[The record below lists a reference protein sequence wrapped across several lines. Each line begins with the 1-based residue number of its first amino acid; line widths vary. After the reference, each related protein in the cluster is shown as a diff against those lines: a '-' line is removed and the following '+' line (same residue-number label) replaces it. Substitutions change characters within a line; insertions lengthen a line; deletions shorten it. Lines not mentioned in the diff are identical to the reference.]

1 MRPMPVIFKYIVRQ
15 AGVAFVA
22 GLVATAVSPLSGQ
35 GLDEAFG
42 LAVGLRPVRPGE
54 AVFDAV
60 PLASSRKGMGVVA
73 GAVIGEHLG
82 DLDAV
87 EGIKGEGLLQS
98 GDGAGDLFV
107 GMDAGEAQAAMI
119 VNGDVQRLDTG
130 AFAAVGPV
138 AGATNA
144 GTHEAAEFLDVQ
156 VDQFTRLLALV
167 ADGRWSLGF
176 EELQAVKSVSTQDPA
191 DGGFGD
197 WHEHQDMRVGLP
209 LPAQRDDLRFE
220 FIGGFSRLVDRHAG
234 TVAESFPQPLLLGS
248 FGPLAGGFLTDSP
261 GGCCRPGS
269 LSFTSHLSDH
279 LCSTQRRKLGIS
291 VHVVRVVW
299 LSVCCSSTHTL
310 TPPNHAD
317 NLL

>member
-1 MRPMPVIFKYIVRQ
+1 MPVIFKYIVRQ
-15 AGVAFVA
+15 VGVALVA
-22 GLVATAVSPLSGQ
+22 GLVAATVGPLSGQ

-54 AVFDAV
+54 AVLDA
-60 PLASSRKGMGVVA
+60 PLLTSGSKGVGVIA

-82 DLDAV
+82 HLDAM
-87 EGIKGEGLLQS
+87 EGIKGQCLFQS

-107 GMDAGEAQAAMI
+107 GMNAGEAKAAVI
-119 VNGDVQRLDTG
+119 VDGDVQRLHPG
-130 AFAAVGPV
+130 AFATVGTV
-138 AGATNA
+138 AGASHA
-144 GTHEAAEFLDVQ
+144 RTHEAAEFLDVQ
-156 VDQFTRLLALV
+156 MDQFTGMLPFV
-167 ADGRWSLGF
+167 AYGRRSLGF
-176 EELQAVKSVSTQDPA
+176 EELQAVELMPAQHPA
-191 DGGFGD
+191 DRRFGD
-197 WHEHQDMRVGLP
+197 RHEHQDMRVGLP
-209 LPAQRDDLRFE
+209 LPAQRHDLGLH
-220 FIGGFSRLVDRHAG
+220 FIRGLPGLSDRHAG
-234 TVAESFPQPLLLGS
+234 VVAEPLSQPLLLGS

-269 LSFTSHLSDH
+269 LSFSLHLSDH